1 MNDNMISLVY
11 VSLLA
16 VYQTRG
22 IVYAVAY
29 GASQGMTTS
38 EVMDILKHYEEQC
51 KNAQQGLLP

>member
-1 MNDNMISLVY
+1 MNGDMISLVY
-11 VSLLA
+11 VSLIA

-29 GASQGMTTS
+29 GVSQGMTTS
-38 EVMDILKHYEEQC
+38 EVMSILYYYDEQC